1 MMKQEEP
8 LYTDGLWKYFK
19 EISDIPRESG
29 NEGGVREYLL
39 SFAAKHDYTAL
50 TDAAGNVIMK
60 VPATPGREHI
70 APLAFQGHMDMVCVK
85 EEGSD
90 HNFLTDGITL
100 LREGDVLRA
109 QGTTLGADNGI
120 ALALMLDLFSDSRA
134 VHGPLEGIFTVEEET
149 GLTGAFAVEP
159 EMIQS
164 RRLINLDSEE
174 EGIFYIG
181 CAGGNEVDGDLTI
194 SQTEI
199 SPDSNQW
206 EITIRGLLGGHSGG
220 EIHTQ
225 RGNAIKIMARLLSSL
240 RGDDSFRIIRIDGG
254 VRRNVIPSTCTAHI
268 ATSLDGD
275 SLKKK
280 LDSVSSIIQQE
291 LKYVESSI
299 VCSVDESAVKATTS
313 LSQEQS
319 TGLIRSLLLA
329 PHGVLRMSEA
339 LENVVETSANLAI
352 ISTEEGHVH
361 MVSSHR
367 SSVESARDHAAELT
381 EEAFSVCGAEVVR
394 GGSYPAWTPDPESPL
409 ARFCAEAYRSS
420 DKKEPVI
427 TAIHAG
433 LECGIINDRIKGMD
447 SVSLGPDIEG
457 VHSVNERLSIS
468 SSERVASF
476 IRHLCSI
483 VE

>member
-1 MMKQEEP
+1 MKLPIKENTHMRTQEDP
-8 LYTDGLWKYFK
+8 LYGHGLWRYFK

-39 SFAAKHDYTAL
+39 SYAAEHGFTAL

-60 VPATPGREHI
+60 VPATAGKEHV

-85 EEGSD
+85 EQDSD
-90 HNFLTDGITL
+90 HDFLTDGITL
-100 LREGDVLRA
+100 IREGDVLRA
-109 QGTTLGADNGI
+109 DGTTLGADNGI
-120 ALALMLDLFSDSRA
+120 ALALMLDLFSDPEA

-194 SQTEI
+194 SETRI
-199 SPDSNQW
+199 DPGAHQW
-206 EITIRGLLGGHSGG
+206 EISVRGLLGGHSGG

-225 RGNAIKIMARLLSSL
+225 RGNAIQIMARLLSSL
-240 RGDDSFRIIRIDGG
+240 RDDESFRIIRIDGG
-254 VRRNVIPSTCTAHI
+254 VRRNVIPSTCTALI
-268 ATSLDGD
+268 ASTLDRETLSRKIGAVC
-275 SLKKK
+275 ST
-280 LDSVSSIIQQE
+280 VQQE

-299 VCSVDESAVKATTS
+299 TCTVDELTGTGKEQTT
-313 LSQEQS
+313 LSREQS
-319 TGLIRSLLLA
+319 IGLIRSLLLA

-352 ISTEEGHVH
+352 ISTEDSHVH

-367 SSVESARDHAAELT
+367 SSVESARDHAADLT
-381 EEAFSVCGAEVVR
+381 EEAFRICGAEVIR
-394 GGSYPAWTPDPESPL
+394 GGSYPRHGHRIQNRLWHDSVRKHIDHLTAKS
-409 ARFCAEAYRSS
+409 RSS
-420 DKKEPVI
+420 RQFMQD
-427 TAIHAG
+427 
-433 LECGIINDRIKGMD
+433 
-447 SVSLGPDIEG
+447 
-457 VHSVNERLSIS
+457 LSAALS
-468 SSERVASF
+468 MTG
-476 IRHLCSI
+476 
-483 VE
+483 